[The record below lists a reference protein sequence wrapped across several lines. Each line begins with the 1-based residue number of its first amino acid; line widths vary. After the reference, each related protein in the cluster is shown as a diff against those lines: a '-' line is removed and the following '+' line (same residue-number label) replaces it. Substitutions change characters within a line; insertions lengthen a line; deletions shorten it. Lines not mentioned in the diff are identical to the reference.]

1 MENGHEIF
9 QHDIFQYLPEGIA
22 ETLPTVRV
30 NKDTVFIPAEA
41 QEVIDLYY
49 ILDGEVSVF
58 AQSHNGR
65 EFLIDT
71 LPSGNFIGKFSQMR
85 NQNFYC
91 EVRANCDCRL
101 LVLTRYK
108 EFLLS
113 DKSFALYFY
122 IKTTD
127 RVYEMYKLSMAR
139 TLYSYDEL
147 FAYWLLKLADD
158 KRVVAC
164 EDELIRLKMNI
175 SERQFFYLLKK
186 LGGLKLIRR
195 ARNKIQ
201 LLDEDGLRDLAQ
213 NVCAFMDSS
222 Y

>member
-113 DKSFALYFY
+113 DKNFALYFY

-213 NVCAFMDSS
+213 NVCSFMDSS

>member
-91 EVRANCDCRL
+91 EVRANCECRL

>member
-91 EVRANCDCRL
+91 EVRANCECRL

-213 NVCAFMDSS
+213 NVCSFMDSS

>member
-1 MENGHEIF
+1 METC
-9 QHDIFQYLPEGIA
+9 HDIFQHLPEGIVPA
-22 ETLPTVRV
+22 LPTIQVK
-30 NKDTVFIPAEA
+30 KDTVFIPAEA
-41 QEVIDLYY
+41 QEIVDLYY

-91 EVRANCDCRL
+91 EVRANCDCSL

-108 EFLLS
+108 ELLLS

-122 IKTTD
+122 LKTTD

-139 TLYSYDEL
+139 TLYSYEEL
-147 FAYWLLKLADD
+147 FAYWLLKLADSNW
-158 KRVVAC
+158 VVAS
-164 EDELIRLKMNI
+164 EDEMIRLKMNI

-186 LGGLKLIRR
+186 LSGQKLIRR
-195 ARNKIQ
+195 VRNRIQ
-201 LLDEDGLRDLAQ
+201 ILDVEGLRELAQ
-213 NVCAFMDSS
+213 NVRSFMNST